1 MDNRITNF
9 FKPSTKIKN
18 FIPLPRFILK
28 EELTP
33 SAKLV
38 YGLLVAR
45 TMLSQQAANVKKWTD
60 KDGRISIMY
69 TIEHLA
75 HDSGLSIAT
84 VKNSLRSLKKAGL
97 IITKTNGNNKPNT
110 IYVKFINT
118 VTEETYP
125 PADQNE
131 PPDSQNSVYP
141 GSQNLA
147 TIYTDTDIQINKTE
161 KEIGDK
167 FKTSNPERV
176 NALINGLANK
186 FGYSG
191 KR

>member
-1 MDNRITNF
+1 MENRTTIF
-9 FKPSTKIKN
+9 FKPGTKIKN

-97 IITKTNGNNKPNT
+97 IVTKTNGNNKPNT

-131 PPDSQNSVYP
+131 PPGSQNSVYP

-161 KEIGDK
+161 KEIGDN

-176 NALINGLANK
+176 AALINGLADK
-186 FGYSG
+186 FGYKG
-191 KR
+191 HR